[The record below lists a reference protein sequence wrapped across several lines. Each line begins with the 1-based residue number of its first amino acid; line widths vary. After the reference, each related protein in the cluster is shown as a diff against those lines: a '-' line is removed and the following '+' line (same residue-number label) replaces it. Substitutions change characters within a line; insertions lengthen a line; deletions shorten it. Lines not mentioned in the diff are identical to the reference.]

1 MSDVIK
7 VAAAGLIAAVC
18 ALTVRKQTPE
28 LAILLTIC
36 AGALML
42 LYCSGAFTAVTQF
55 MDELVEVGGLTP
67 GVVAPVVKVTGV
79 GLITRLS
86 ADFCRDA
93 KEGALAAAVEMAGA
107 VLALVIVL
115 PLLSAVLELLNELL
129 V

>member
-18 ALTVRKQTPE
+18 AMTVRKQTPE

-36 AGALML
+36 AGTLIL
-42 LYCSGAFTAVTQF
+42 LYCSGALAAVTHF
-55 MDELVEVGGLTP
+55 MDELTEVGGLSP
-67 GVVAPVVKVTGV
+67 GMIAPVLKATGV
-79 GLITRLS
+79 AIITRLS

-93 KEGALAAAVEMAGA
+93 KEGALAAAVETAGTL
-107 VLALVIVL
+107 LALLVVL
-115 PLLSAVLELLNELL
+115 PLLSAVLDLLNELL

>member
-1 MSDVIK
+1 M
-7 VAAAGLIAAVC
+7 IAAVC
-18 ALTVRKQTPE
+18 AMTVRKQTPE

-42 LYCSGAFTAVTQF
+42 LYCSGAFAAVIQF

-67 GVVAPVVKVTGV
+67 GIVAPVVKATGV
-79 GLITRLS
+79 AIITRLS

-93 KEGALAAAVEMAGA
+93 KEGALAVAVETAGT
-107 VLALVIVL
+107 VLALLVVL